1 MRDRTL
7 PLAEVGSS
15 ASASD
20 LRSSARAGCPNFFVA
35 SFGTQ
40 VWASVRLPPARDP
53 LAPGWEPKSCSGR
66 YRILGHTLGYVSS
79 SRSVP

>member
-20 LRSSARAGCPNFFVA
+20 LRSSAGAGAFNGAILQQPHPNNPVCEIGLCP
-35 SFGTQ
+35 
-40 VWASVRLPPARDP
+40 RR
-53 LAPGWEPKSCSGR
+53 C
-66 YRILGHTLGYVSS
+66 
-79 SRSVP
+79 